1 VTTNRNIVRRR
12 RRDELS
18 HDQMLELWLGP
29 DEQRGSLFNDREELQ
44 SAWDT
49 HRDVLMERW
58 GSHGRR
64 PQIWWELATEMQFPG
79 LDREKSTLWRAGVLA
94 PAERAELEA
103 EWLAAFQHAQSPKF
117 SYQLEPGRFVGGEE
131 GRKLHYRAHDIPYEL
146 VRRWTVEHRQR
157 RKKEELRATAVTA
170 QSSDQSA

>member
-1 VTTNRNIVRRR
+1 VTTNRNTVRRR
-12 RRDELS
+12 RRDQLTP
-18 HDQMLELWLGP
+18 DQELELWLGP
-29 DEQRGSLFNDREELQ
+29 HPDRGSLFNDREELQ

-49 HRDVLMERW
+49 HRDVLMKRW

-103 EWLAAFQHAQSPKF
+103 EWREAFEHAHSPKF

-131 GRKLHYRAHDIPYEL
+131 GRKLHYRSHDIPYEL
-146 VRRWTVEHRQR
+146 TRRWLVERRQ
-157 RKKEELRATAVTA
+157 KKELRAAEVAA
-170 QSSDQSA
+170 QSSDSVSP

>member
-1 VTTNRNIVRRR
+1 VATNRHTIRRR
-12 RRDELS
+12 RRDELR

-29 DEQRGSLFNDREELQ
+29 HPDRGSLFNDREELQ

-49 HRDVLMERW
+49 HRDVLMKRW

-103 EWLAAFQHAQSPKF
+103 EWRTEFERAQNPKF
-117 SYQLEPGRFVGGEE
+117 SYQLKPGRSAARRGENCTTARTIFRMNSSASGQLSAGSE
-131 GRKLHYRAHDIPYEL
+131 AE
-146 VRRWTVEHRQR
+146 
-157 RKKEELRATAVTA
+157 KKR
-170 QSSDQSA
+170 SPRSR